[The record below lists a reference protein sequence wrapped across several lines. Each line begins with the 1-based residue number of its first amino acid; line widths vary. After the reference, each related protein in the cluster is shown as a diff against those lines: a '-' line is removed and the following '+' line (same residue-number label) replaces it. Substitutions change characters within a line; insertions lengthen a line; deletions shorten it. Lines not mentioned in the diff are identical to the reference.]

1 MARRRRGEGGAKPN
15 GKDRLARSL
24 GWFSLALGGTQLAVP
39 GALARLLALPGDNEH
54 SVLMRAIGVR
64 EIASGVGILARPHPA
79 GWLWARVAGDAI
91 DLALLGAAESKR
103 QSRVAAAAAAVAGVM
118 VPDLVASARLTSN
131 GGPSSVTKAITVNRT
146 PDEVYRLWR
155 DLEKLPR
162 FMTHL
167 ESVQVTGDRRSRWK
181 AKGPA
186 GRSVEWDAEIV
197 ADRPGELIAWRSL
210 SGGDVETSGSVRFS
224 SAPGGR
230 GTEVMVEL
238 RYTPPAGSVGTT
250 LAKLLGE
257 EPATQAA
264 DDLRRFKQV
273 TETGEI
279 VRSESTPGGHALMQH
294 LKQRPAQPL
303 RAAEGDDR

>member
-1 MARRRRGEGGAKPN
+1 MARRQRGDGAAEPN
-15 GKDRLARSL
+15 GKDPLARSL
-24 GWFSLALGGTQLAVP
+24 GWFSLALGTTQIALPGVLAR
-39 GALARLLALPGDNEH
+39 ALALGGDNEH
-54 SVLMRAIGVR
+54 SVLMRALGVR
-64 EIASGVGILARPHPA
+64 ELASGIGILARRRPA

-118 VPDLVASARLTSN
+118 VPDLVASARLTSD
-131 GGPSSVTKAITVNRT
+131 GGPNTVTKAITVNRAS
-146 PDEVYRLWR
+146 DEVYRFWR
-155 DLEKLPR
+155 DFDKLPG

-167 ESVQVTGDRRSRWK
+167 ESVQVTGDRRSRWR

-197 ADRPGELIAWRSL
+197 TDRPGELIAWRSL
-210 SGGDVETSGSVRFS
+210 PGGDIETSGSVRFS
-224 SAPGGR
+224 SAPGRR
-230 GTEVMVEL
+230 GTEVTVEL
-238 RYTPPAGSVGTT
+238 TYSPPAGSAGATI
-250 LAKLLGE
+250 AKLLGE

-273 TETGEI
+273 IETGEI
-279 VRSESTPGGHALMQH
+279 VRSEATPGGHALMQH

-303 RAAEGDDR
+303 PHAEGGDR